1 MITEDIEIVEKIFE
15 LIQSGIVEGY
25 DAFRYEAEVCEG
37 YIVVGVSIEK
47 NGTLNES
54 PKTDFDGAILYR
66 LVKELKASA
75 ASRGENWRSFVMSYS
90 VGGQVK
96 TNFVYP

>member
-1 MITEDIEIVEKIFE
+1 MITEDIEIVKKIFE

-54 PKTDFDGAILYR
+54 PKTNFDGAILYR

>member
-1 MITEDIEIVEKIFE
+1 MITEDIEIVKKIFE

-47 NGTLNES
+47 NGILNES
-54 PKTDFDGAILYR
+54 PKTDFNGAILYR
-66 LVKELKASA
+66 LVNELKASA
-75 ASRGENWRSFVMSYS
+75 ASRGENWRSFVMSYT

>member
-1 MITEDIEIVEKIFE
+1 MITEDIEIVKKIFE

-96 TNFVYP
+96 TIFVYP